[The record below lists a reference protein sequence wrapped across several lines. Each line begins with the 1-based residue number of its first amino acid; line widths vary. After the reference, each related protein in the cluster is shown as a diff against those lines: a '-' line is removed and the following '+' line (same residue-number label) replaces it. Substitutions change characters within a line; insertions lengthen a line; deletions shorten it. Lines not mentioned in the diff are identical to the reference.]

1 MAGNTD
7 IVLETRGLYKAF
19 PGTIATNNVSFD
31 GTQTKSTCN
40 HRGKWCRKKH
50 TLQAADRAIPAGSGR
65 HYLHGE

>member
-31 GTQTKSTCN
+31 V
-40 HRGKWCRKKH
+40 HRQEVHAIIGEMVQEKH
-50 TLQAADRAIPAGSGR
+50 TMQAADRAIPAGSGR
-65 HYLHGE
+65 YYLHGE